1 MAIDVDALYRRYGG
15 MVLRRCR
22 SILSD
27 ETEAVDAMHDTFVEI
42 LRRRERLTDDA
53 PSSLLYRT
61 ATWVCLNKLRSR
73 RRKPEHRDDD
83 LLARIATSDDPEAR
97 SLARGALRALF
108 GADDGSVD
116 SRVIATL
123 HLHDGLT
130 LAETAE
136 AVGMSVSGVR
146 KRLRKLRSRLDELE
160 AA

>member
-1 MAIDVDALYRRYGG
+1 MAIDVEALYRRYGG

-22 SILSD
+22 SMLHN
-27 ETEAVDAMHDTFVEI
+27 EEEAVDAMHDTFVEL

-61 ATWVCLNKLRSR
+61 ATFVCLNALRTR
-73 RRKPEHRDDD
+73 RRRPEDRDLG
-83 LLARIATSDDPEAR
+83 LLDRIAAADDPEAR

-108 GADDGSVD
+108 GHEPPD

-136 AVGMSVSGVR
+136 TVGLSVSGVR
-146 KRLRKLRSRLDELE
+146 KRLRRMRSRLDEME

>member
-1 MAIDVDALYRRYGG
+1 MAIDVEALYRRYGG

-22 SILSD
+22 SMLKS
-27 ETEAVDAMHDTFVEI
+27 EHEAVDAMHDTFVEI
-42 LRRRERLTDDA
+42 LRRRQRLTDDA
-53 PSSLLYRT
+53 PSALLYRT
-61 ATWVCLNKLRSR
+61 ATWVCLNKMRSQ
-73 RRKPEHRDDD
+73 RRKPEHRDE
-83 LLARIATSDDPEAR
+83 LLLERIASADDPEAR
-97 SLARGALRALF
+97 SLARGALRTLF
-108 GADDGSVD
+108 GTEPVD

-146 KRLRKLRSRLDELE
+146 KRLRRMRSTLGELE

>member
-1 MAIDVDALYRRYGG
+1 MAIDVEQLYRRYGG
-15 MVLRRCR
+15 MVRRRCR
-22 SILSD
+22 SMLGD

-42 LRRRERLTDDA
+42 LRRRQRLTDDA

-61 ATWVCLNKLRSR
+61 ATWVCLNRMRSR
-73 RRKPEHRDDD
+73 RRKPEHRDA
-83 LLARIATSDDPEAR
+83 LLLERIAAADDPEAR
-97 SLARGALRALF
+97 SLARGALRTLF
-108 GADDGSVD
+108 GSEPVD

-146 KRLRKLRSRLDELE
+146 KRLRRMRSTLGELE

>member
-22 SILSD
+22 SMLKS
-27 ETEAVDAMHDTFVEI
+27 EHEAVDAMHDTFVEI
-42 LRRRERLTDDA
+42 LRRRQRLTDDA

-73 RRKPEHRDDD
+73 RRKPEHRDE
-83 LLARIATSDDPEAR
+83 LLLERIAASDDPEAR
-97 SLARGALRALF
+97 SLARGALRTLF
-108 GADDGSVD
+108 GTEPVD

-146 KRLRKLRSRLDELE
+146 KRLRRMRTTLDEME